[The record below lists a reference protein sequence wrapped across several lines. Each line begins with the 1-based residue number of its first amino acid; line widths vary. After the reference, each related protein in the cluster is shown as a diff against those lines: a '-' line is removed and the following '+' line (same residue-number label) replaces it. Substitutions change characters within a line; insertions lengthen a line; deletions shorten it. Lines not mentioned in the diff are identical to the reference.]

1 MSLGCEDRT
10 PKMYETIKKSR
21 LLLSWKVLIAA
32 TSLQLLGS
40 IGLFVYITSLDDP
53 GFAGLAG
60 FLLIVVSLAAFL
72 VSLPVAYLLAKG
84 ILKTLMSWLL
94 VLVGVGMFLR
104 SLLQPI
110 MLPIFSLL
118 ILGPVASGVLG
129 ILEDRVGNERE
140 DSE

>member
-1 MSLGCEDRT
+1 
-10 PKMYETIKKSR
+10 MYEKLKKSR
-21 LLLSWKVLIAA
+21 LLLSWKVLVAA

-40 IGLFVYITSLDDP
+40 IGLFVFMITSLDDP

-60 FLLIVVSLAAFL
+60 VLLIVVSFVAFL

-84 ILKTLMSWLL
+84 VLKTLLSWLL

-110 MLPIFSLL
+110 MLPIFALL
-118 ILGPVASGVLG
+118 FLGPVASGVLG
-129 ILEDRVGNERE
+129 ILEGRFNG
-140 DSE
+140 DSTEGDAE